1 MRADLPDGTV
11 TFLFTDIEG
20 STRLLHELGAEA
32 YAAALAEHRRI
43 LRAAFTAHGGVE
55 VDTQGDAFFVAFPT
69 AVGALEAARR
79 ATDELAAGPIRVR
92 MGLHTGTPHL
102 SDEGYV
108 GVDVHRAARI
118 AAAGHGGQV
127 LVSSAA
133 GALLPED
140 ALHDLGPHRLK
151 DLAAPERIFQ
161 LGHETFPRLK
171 SLYATNLPIPTTPF
185 IGRGREVE
193 EIGDLLARSDVRLV
207 TLTGPGGTGKTR
219 LALQAAGEAGEAYPD
234 GVWWVEL
241 ADIRDGGL
249 VAETVATI
257 IGARDALARHIGER
271 RMLLVIDNA
280 EHLLDAVA
288 DVARLRSSCP
298 NLELLVTSREP
309 LRVDGEHEYPVLPL
323 SAAEAYDLFMTR
335 ARAVRPDASDD
346 GSVAA
351 ICARLDHL
359 PLALELAA
367 ARTRVLAPRDLLARL
382 EQRLALLTGGARDQ
396 PGRMR
401 TLRATIEWS
410 HDLLSAAE
418 QILFRRLSVLRTWRL
433 EDAEAVVDADLDTLG
448 ALVDK
453 SLVRRTA
460 DRFWMLETI
469 REYAA
474 EQLLISG
481 ERDQYLDRHAHHFH
495 DLALAVAEDLP
506 LGRSA
511 SAVQLLDA
519 EVDNLRG
526 AMERLAEVGNGQMVL
541 AMLGALAEFWDRS
554 ARPMEGYA
562 RTSAALALDARP
574 TPARGRALLAVAFLA
589 ELTGDLPAA
598 ERWSDEAVDLH
609 RALGDPVGE
618 AIARHQQGY
627 HAAEA
632 ADWPRARDL
641 LEESLAAFREH
652 GRRNYALAAT
662 RTLAWVYDELGDRDH
677 SRSLSERNLADAR
690 SLGDRVIEA
699 TTLGAITGMFTLPDG
714 DVEAARRDLRA
725 AMRIWVELGDRIA
738 QTTDLGR
745 FVELL
750 LATGEVELAAR
761 LLASAVRERSE
772 LGVAEQWV
780 ERSNEERRM
789 RLEERLGPDRFAAAW
804 EAGTRLSLEE
814 AVRLALDG

>member
-69 AVGALEAARR
+69 ASGALDAARR
-79 ATDELAAGPIRVR
+79 AADELASGPIQVR
-92 MGLHTGTPHL
+92 MGIHTGTPHL
-102 SDEGYV
+102 AEEGYV

-133 GALLPED
+133 AALLPDD
-140 ALHDLGPHRLK
+140 ALLDLGPHRLK

-161 LGHETFPRLK
+161 LGDAAFPPLK

-185 IGRGREVE
+185 VGRGREVD
-193 EIGDLLARSDVRLV
+193 EIGDLLGRSEVRLV

-219 LALQAAGEAGEAYPD
+219 LALQAAGEAGDGYPD

-257 IGARDALARHIGER
+257 IGARDGLARHIGQR

-288 DVARLRSSCP
+288 EVAGLRSSCP

-309 LRVDGEHEYPVLPL
+309 LHVHGEHEYPVQPM
-323 SAAEAYDLFMTR
+323 SAAESYHLFMTR

-367 ARTRVLAPRDLLARL
+367 ARTRLLAPRELLLRL

-401 TLRATIEWS
+401 TLRATIDWS
-410 HDLLSAAE
+410 HDLLTVEE
-418 QILFRRLSVLRTWRL
+418 QVLFRRLSVLRTWKL

-448 ALVDK
+448 SLVDK
-453 SLVRRTA
+453 SLVRRTE
-460 DRFWMLETI
+460 DRFWILETI

-474 EQLLISG
+474 EQLAASG
-481 ERDQYLDRHAHHFH
+481 ELDQYLDRHARHFH
-495 DLALAVAEDLP
+495 GLALAAAEELQ

-511 SAVQLLDA
+511 SIVQALDA

-526 AMERLAEVGNGQMVL
+526 ALERLMEVGDAQMVL
-541 AMLGALAEFWDRS
+541 AMLGALPEFWDRS

-562 RTSAALALDARP
+562 RTSAALELDARP
-574 TPARGRALLAVAFLA
+574 TPARAQALLAAAFLA
-589 ELTGDLPAA
+589 ELTGDLPTA
-598 ERWSDEAVDLH
+598 ERWAVEALALH

-618 AIARHQQGY
+618 AVAKHQMG
-627 HAAEA
+627 
-632 ADWPRARDL
+632 
-641 LEESLAAFREH
+641 
-652 GRRNYALAAT
+652 
-662 RTLAWVYDELGDRDH
+662 
-677 SRSLSERNLADAR
+677 
-690 SLGDRVIEA
+690 
-699 TTLGAITGMFTLPDG
+699 
-714 DVEAARRDLRA
+714 
-725 AMRIWVELGDRIA
+725 
-738 QTTDLGR
+738 
-745 FVELL
+745 
-750 LATGEVELAAR
+750 
-761 LLASAVRERSE
+761 
-772 LGVAEQWV
+772 
-780 ERSNEERRM
+780 
-789 RLEERLGPDRFAAAW
+789 
-804 EAGTRLSLEE
+804 
-814 AVRLALDG
+814 